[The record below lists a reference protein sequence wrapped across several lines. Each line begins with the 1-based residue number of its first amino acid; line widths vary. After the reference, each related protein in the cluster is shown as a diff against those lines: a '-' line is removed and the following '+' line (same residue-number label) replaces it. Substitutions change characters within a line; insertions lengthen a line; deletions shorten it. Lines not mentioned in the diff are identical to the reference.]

1 MTLGRKET
9 MNRKIILTGI
19 LAALLGA
26 AWTVGAEPVDAVYA
40 RRGEL
45 EAGFHGAP
53 LRKGRG
59 NDSQALRLTSIEN
72 KASAWGLGAGLAAG
86 ALTAMAVPSLILSP
100 RDSHGTAA
108 FRLPIACAAGAG
120 AGLLAFVF
128 AGAAACSVAKRVYLS
143 HQNLKKE
150 AGD

>member
-1 MTLGRKET
+1 MGSYTFLS
-9 MNRKIILTGI
+9 
-19 LAALLGA
+19 
-26 AWTVGAEPVDAVYA
+26 A
-40 RRGEL
+40 RNFIKDQRGWGL
-45 EAGFHGAP
+45 IGQPNFF
-53 LRKGRG
+53 KGRG
-59 NDSQALRLTSIEN
+59 NDSQTLRLTSIEN

-108 FRLPIACAAGAG
+108 FRLPIACAAGAA
-120 AGLLAFVF
+120 AGLLVFVL
-128 AGAAACSVAKRVYLS
+128 AGAMAYSIAKRVYLS